1 MEKFKKSLCI
11 ILTCLMLLSVAAVA
25 PVSVSAT
32 KSKSAKKTSS
42 SKKKTKK
49 KKSKKKK
56 AKKVKYKLNK
66 KKISIVRGNT
76 YKLKL
81 KKAKAKKVKWKT
93 SKKSV
98 ATVSKGIVTA
108 VKAGKTTITA
118 KYKGKKYKCK
128 VTVQPKVTTLNKS
141 FKCYVKDTK
150 RLVLKSKGVATAAKS
165 WASSNS
171 NIATINS
178 NGVITGKT
186 PGSVTITATK
196 NNGDMLKV
204 KVNVLNPYAALKDYI
219 NKNGKTNADG
229 NQYISYTSGTSVFTI
244 IHNKSKNTF
253 DFIAETKSASDTDK
267 ITMSINADNTG
278 TPAVISKGTN
288 NTYGTTI
295 YSAQASINPASYSA
309 GTSLSFKV
317 EIGNAE
323 NVNKNSN
330 STLHKAFENWSKML
344 NDDLDMNMCALGF
357 ANYK

>member
-11 ILTCLMLLSVAAVA
+11 ILTCLMLMSVAAVA
-25 PVSVSAT
+25 PVSVSAV

-42 SKKKTKK
+42 AKKNTK

-56 AKKVKYKLNK
+56 TKKVKCKLNK

-81 KKAKAKKVKWKT
+81 KKAKAKKVKWKS

-98 ATVSKGIVTA
+98 AAVSKGVVTA

-128 VTVQPKVTTLNKS
+128 VTVKPKITVLNKS
-141 FKCYVKDTK
+141 FKCYVNDTK
-150 RLVLKSKGVATAAKS
+150 RLVLKSKGVASNAKS

-171 NIATINS
+171 NVASINY

-196 NNGDMLKV
+196 YNGDMLKV
-204 KVNVLNPYAALKDYI
+204 KVNVLNPYASLKDYI

-229 NQYISYTSGTSVFTI
+229 NLFIAYTSGTSTFTI
-244 IHNKSKNTF
+244 IHNKTKNKF
-253 DFIAETKSASDTDK
+253 DFIAENKDASDTDK
-267 ITMSINADNTG
+267 IVMTIDADKTG
-278 TPAVISKGTN
+278 TPAVLSSRTSN
-288 NTYGTTI
+288 AYETTI

-317 EIGNAE
+317 EIGNEE

-330 STLHKAFENWSKML
+330 SMLHKAFENWSKML
-344 NDDLDMNMCALGF
+344 KDNLDMNMCALGF
-357 ANYK
+357 KNFK